1 MALSTSATARQRKL
15 ALTCAAIAFV
25 MAGAILWGAMQVD
38 DPLSR
43 YIHTDKT
50 RLILAFG
57 AIGLCAGFMPS
68 SRWRLIGLGAVIAFA
83 FAVEAIQIPIVGR
96 NASVSDL
103 FASGIG
109 AFAGFGFGAA
119 ALITWDI
126 IRQRIRLDRISAPPQ
141 I

>member
-68 SRWRLIGLGAVIAFA
+68 SRWRLI
-83 FAVEAIQIPIVGR
+83 
-96 NASVSDL
+96 
-103 FASGIG
+103 
-109 AFAGFGFGAA
+109 
-119 ALITWDI
+119 
-126 IRQRIRLDRISAPPQ
+126 
-141 I
+141 

>member
-1 MALSTSATARQRKL
+1 MALSTSVTARQRRH
-15 ALTCAAIAFV
+15 ALTCAAIAVV
-25 MAGAILWGAMQVD
+25 MAGAILWGAMQAE

-43 YIHTDKT
+43 YIHTDKM
-50 RLILAFG
+50 RHILAFG

-68 SRWRLIGLGAVIAFA
+68 SRWRMIGLCAVIAFA
-83 FAVEAIQIPIVGR
+83 FAVEAIQVPIVGR
-96 NASVSDL
+96 NASISDL

-126 IRQRIRLDRISAPPQ
+126 IRQRISPDRISVPPQ

>member
-1 MALSTSATARQRKL
+1 MTLSTFSSSTQRRLVL
-15 ALTCAAIAFV
+15 ACTSIAMV
-25 MAGAILWGAMQVD
+25 MAGAILWGAMQAD

-43 YIHTDKT
+43 YIHTDKM
-50 RLILAFG
+50 RHILAFG

-68 SRWRLIGLGAVIAFA
+68 SLWRLIGLGTVIAFA

-126 IRQRIRLDRISAPPQ
+126 IRQRISPDRISASPRT
-141 I
+141 